1 MTQLLLL
8 LLFLAQVGSG
18 TIQGRIVREGT
29 NDPLAGV
36 QITLVRRG
44 GMSLQQAQEFL
55 AITSTTPAENLA
67 PVVQDIIRTAQ
78 GVVQGGQ
85 TELKAVSDANGLF
98 TLRGVPPGT
107 QEVRAQLEGYFGPAV
122 GGQHSQ
128 TRTEPVTVTAN
139 QATNV
144 QLALIPA
151 GSISG
156 RVFDDAGQPM
166 ANIPVEALRRGYFD
180 GEPVFQSMGRYVT
193 TDDRGQYRLFRL
205 PPGEYVV
212 GMSPQIIEQVGAN
225 SIRRGQREALPGRN
239 PMVPTYFPNSA
250 DPAGGQAVELRPS
263 AELAGVDIRTRTAV
277 PVKISGR
284 ITSALSAGS
293 PVAAPV
299 SLVRRDAR
307 IRSEVD
313 FLRSRETMSKADG
326 TFEFSNVLP
335 GSYELIARMDA
346 PPLPGGSPQGPPL
359 AVMALWAFGRTP
371 VEVQAEN
378 VENIS
383 VVISNPSELKGRL
396 VIDGNPG
403 AANVRLALRAYDSFV
418 ADPSLSNVFRQME
431 SYTPP
436 IGQDGSF
443 TIPLIPPGRYQ
454 LEIAPPGARPG
465 APPPAIPAPA
475 ISLPALPQGAH
486 IADIR
491 QGGTSVYDNGL
502 VVGSG
507 PVGPVEVRINTS
519 AGSIEGTVVNPDQKA
534 AAAMTVVL
542 VPPENRRQ
550 NVRLF
555 RTARTDTDGRFT
567 WNNVPPGSY
576 TLYAWDNFPS
586 GAYMNTEFL
595 ARYTGRGTAV
605 NITAG
610 LRTTA
615 TVNAIREN
623 PSR

>member
-8 LLFLAQVGSG
+8 LLFLAQAGSG

-29 NDPLAGV
+29 NDPIPGV
-36 QITLVRRG
+36 QITMVRRG
-44 GMSLQQAQEFL
+44 GMSLQQAQEIL

-67 PVVQDIIRTAQ
+67 PMVQDMIRAAQ
-78 GVVQGGQ
+78 GVVRGGQ

-98 TLRGVPPGT
+98 TLRDVPAGT
-107 QEVRAQLEGYFGPAV
+107 HEVRAQLEGYFGPAL

-139 QATNV
+139 QTTNV
-144 QLALIPA
+144 QFALIPA

-156 RVFDDAGQPM
+156 RVLDDTSQPM
-166 ANIPVEALRRGYFD
+166 ANIPVEALRRTYFD
-180 GEPVFQSMGRYVT
+180 GDPTFQSMGRFVT

-212 GMSPQIIEQVGAN
+212 GMNPQTIERDAE
-225 SIRRGQREALPGRN
+225 SITIRGPREALPGRN
-239 PMVPTYFPNSA
+239 PMVPTYFPSSS
-250 DPAGGQAVELRPS
+250 DPAGGRAVDLQPG
-263 AELAGVDIRTRTAV
+263 AELAGIDIRTRTAV
-277 PVKISGR
+277 PVGLSGR

-293 PVAAPV
+293 PVAASV
-299 SLVRRDAR
+299 SLVRRDSR

-313 FLRSRETMSKADG
+313 PLMRWSRETMSKADG
-326 TFEFSNVLP
+326 TFEFSNTLP

-371 VEVQAEN
+371 VEVRGDN
-378 VENIS
+378 VENVS
-383 VVISNPSELKGRL
+383 VVIEKASELKGSL

-403 AANVRLALRAYDSFV
+403 AVNVRLALRAYDTFIG
-418 ADPSLSNVFRQME
+418 DRSLSDVFRQME
-431 SYTPP
+431 SYAPP
-436 IGQDGSF
+436 IAQDGSF
-443 TIPLIPPGRYQ
+443 TIPLVPQGRYR
-454 LEIAPPGARPG
+454 LEMVPQGTRPG
-465 APPPAIPAPA
+465 APSPATG
-475 ISLPALPQGAH
+475 LPALPQGAY

-491 QGGTSVYDNGL
+491 QGAVSIYDNGL
-502 VVGSG
+502 VVGSA
-507 PVGPVEVRINTS
+507 PVGPIEVRINTS
-519 AGSIEGTVVNPDQKA
+519 AGSLEGTVVNPDQKP

-550 NVRLF
+550 NVRLYQ
-555 RTARTDTDGRFT
+555 TTRTDTDGRFT

-576 TLYAWDNFPS
+576 TVYAWDNFPS
-586 GAYMNTEFL
+586 GAYMNAEFL
-595 ARYTGRGTAV
+595 AKYTGRGTTV

-610 LRTTA
+610 SRSTA

-623 PSR
+623 PPR